1 MIQNRHVFRI
11 GLATA
16 LTGIICVSWASS
28 VRAWD
33 TAGGNFNSGFGV
45 IDQGGGNSGWTS
57 SGSGASGNGES
68 KLYIMSAPQTA
79 TFRETV
85 ASREYTVYGSTQ
97 SEAASLIAF
106 VQDAFNKLPESCR
119 PDKSIAIEIKDNGG
133 HSSYSDNRITFDKNI
148 ILNTNWDYGANAKF
162 EDVIF
167 AAGCY
172 AWDNTLSSEEK
183 DRFRELDYVKNR
195 VSYALENGE
204 SVDMREIFGN
214 VFSGFFLRSPTS
226 EWTIKGESLTETL
239 SFICSS
245 SALKHQEEDNTK
257 TYLFGQYD
265 DKLAVYDVPL
275 ERYDYYGGKTI
286 MLPNADSFRGSYNYP
301 D

>member
-1 MIQNRHVFRI
+1 MIQNKRVFKI

-16 LTGIICVSWASS
+16 LTGIICVSWVSFA
-28 VRAWD
+28 RAWD
-33 TAGGNFNSGFGV
+33 TAGGSFNSGSGV

-57 SGSGASGNGES
+57 SGASGNGES

-85 ASREYTVYGSTQ
+85 ASREYTVYGSTR
-97 SEAASLIAF
+97 SEADSLIAF
-106 VQDAFNKLPESCR
+106 VQETFNKLPESCR
-119 PDKSIAIEIKDNGG
+119 PDKSIAIEIKDNDG
-133 HSSYSDNRITFDKNI
+133 HSSYSDNKITFDKNI

-162 EDVIF
+162 QGVVF

-183 DRFRELDYVKNR
+183 DSFRELDYVKNR
-195 VSYALENGE
+195 VSYAVENSG
-204 SVDMREIFGN
+204 SADMREIFGN
-214 VFSGFFLRSPTS
+214 AFSGFFLRNPTS
-226 EWTIKGESLTETL
+226 EWTLKGESLTETL

-245 SALKHQEEDNTK
+245 SALKHNDGDGAK
-257 TYLFGQYD
+257 TYVFGQYD

-286 MLPNADSFRGSYNYP
+286 MLPNVDSFRGSYKHP